1 MLTDF
6 VVWGIW
12 GAMKKITDAS
22 AYARLLAEKPKGHG
36 YTKTQIAGFLGIS
49 KQAIT
54 RWNAVPLKYVRPLSE
69 KTGIPKAD
77 LLPSEFA

>member
-1 MLTDF
+1 MAKKKLTPDE
-6 VVWGIW
+6 
-12 GAMKKITDAS
+12 A
-22 AYARLLAEKPKGHG
+22 AYERLLAPPPDGLG
-36 YTKTQIAGFLGIS
+36 FTKTQIAEMLGIS

-54 RWNAVPLKYVRPLSE
+54 RWEAVPLRHVRVIHE

>member
-1 MLTDF
+1 
-6 VVWGIW
+6 
-12 GAMKKITDAS
+12 MKKITDKM
-22 AYARLLAEKPKGHG
+22 AYARLLDK
-36 YTKTQIAGFLGIS
+36 YTKTQIAEMLGIS

-54 RWNAVPLKYVRPLSE
+54 RWKAVPLRYVRPLSE